1 MASRRLSALE
11 PFSLFDEQDKIGLHP
26 HQQPC
31 SAGAINV
38 GIDQGLHFGALQT
51 NVPAY
56 PGDISLKLGEFSVHL
71 DIRT

>member
-11 PFSLFDEQDKIGLHP
+11 PFSLFNEQDKIGLHP

-56 PGDISLKLGEFSVHL
+56 PSDVSLKLG
-71 DIRT
+71 